1 MVSFDVF
8 IVLLKR
14 GESFIG
20 SVSSA
25 FASRCIQ
32 VWDVS
37 VCMTAL
43 VLLGGED
50 ARLDGVG
57 QWWLDIPVWVSVLG
71 VHV

>member
-1 MVSFDVF
+1 M
-8 IVLLKR
+8 
-14 GESFIG
+14 
-20 SVSSA
+20 
-25 FASRCIQ
+25 
-32 VWDVS
+32 
-37 VCMTAL
+37 CMTAL